1 METPAHEPPEGTAL
15 EQSLCPASTSP
26 RLLYSLS
33 AERKSHQE
41 FWEELGGVGRG
52 KEELGGVGRGK
63 EELGGVG
70 RGKEELGGI
79 GRSWRSQEGERRTV
93 VTSTS
98 LSPTQDTAVLLETA
112 NYRAVLLYS

>member
-1 METPAHEPPEGTAL
+1 MSSINLTKTSLFFECRKEEPAGVL
-15 EQSLCPASTSP
+15 GGVGRS
-26 RLLYSLS
+26 
-33 AERKSHQE
+33 
-41 FWEELGGVGRG
+41 WEELGGVR
-52 KEELGGVGRGK
+52 KSWEKLGGF
-63 EELGGVG
+63 G

>member
-1 METPAHEPPEGTAL
+1 METPAHEPLEGTAL

-33 AERKSHQE
+33 AERKSQQE
-41 FWEELGGVGRG
+41 FW
-52 KEELGGVGRGK
+52 EELGGVGRGK